1 MFFFD
6 VPPLQAMFHILK
18 LMENVCSIA
27 LQNDTDMRTI
37 EENYRLLERLVDEE
51 NIFLDPDFTFGRV
64 CRLLGARRGEMDGR
78 LKAEIGLEGEELFSA
93 LRAGFPGHLER
104 KYGLRCFFQEL

>member
-1 MFFFD
+1 
-6 VPPLQAMFHILK
+6 MFHILK

-27 LQNDTDMRTI
+27 VQNDTDMRTI

-51 NIFLDPDFTFGRV
+51 NIFLDPEFSFGRV
-64 CRLLGARRGEMDGR
+64 CRLLGARRGEMDGK
-78 LKAEIGLEGEELFSA
+78 LKAEIGLEGDEFFSA
-93 LRAGFPGHLER
+93 LREGFPDHLER